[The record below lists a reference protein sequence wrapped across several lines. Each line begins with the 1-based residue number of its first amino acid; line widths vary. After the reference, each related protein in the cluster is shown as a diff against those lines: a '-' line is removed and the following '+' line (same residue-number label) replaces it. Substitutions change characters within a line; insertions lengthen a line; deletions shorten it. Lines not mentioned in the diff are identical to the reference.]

1 MNRAVTQVNYDN
13 LTDDIVYDKVYEKFK
28 NIVKGRKQHAG
39 LQSPSVPPS
48 WLDKEACRRGRAFFM
63 ENITSIMISSGEAL
77 ILGLCVPNFYRPLV
91 MSGKSHRK
99 EIAMSRYRETGVYV
113 YSWYLDDCWEEVS
126 MAGKNLKKVNEMHSY
141 VAKKVRP
148 IHGDLPDKVDKHF
161 RESEIHC
168 DLELTHQDRIL
179 LDDIADIRESND
191 IPQEYFDYVND
202 SVAFSQTDM
211 LLVQGAFVAPL
222 LLFPEHFGN
231 KFASEFEVQDFLTL
245 WRTFGYYLGMDDS
258 YNAVQ
263 ETLHETKIMGHLIME
278 KILKPCM
285 LHLSAESIH
294 MAKVALPSRGDFHT
308 MIYSKYE
315 LVGYKLPKLWQSF
328 TLAQKGRYYWR
339 QIFIPHILPISF
351 IKKLINKL
359 VIAAFDFIL
368 KKHQEKTR

>member
-1 MNRAVTQVNYDN
+1 MNRAMTQVNYDN

-245 WRTFGYYLGMDDS
+245 WRTFG
-258 YNAVQ
+258 
-263 ETLHETKIMGHLIME
+263 
-278 KILKPCM
+278 LK
-285 LHLSAESIH
+285 LS
-294 MAKVALPSRGDFHT
+294 R
-308 MIYSKYE
+308 
-315 LVGYKLPKLWQSF
+315 KLFEQF
-328 TLAQKGRYYWR
+328 
-339 QIFIPHILPISF
+339 
-351 IKKLINKL
+351 
-359 VIAAFDFIL
+359 
-368 KKHQEKTR
+368 E